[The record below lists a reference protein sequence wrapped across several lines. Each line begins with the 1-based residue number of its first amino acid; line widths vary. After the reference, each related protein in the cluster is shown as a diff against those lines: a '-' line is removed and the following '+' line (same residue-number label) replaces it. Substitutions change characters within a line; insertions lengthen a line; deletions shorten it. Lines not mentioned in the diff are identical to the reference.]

1 MQLRTIKLWA
11 VSERMSLKQETPE
24 PIGQRDAGNVR
35 HPRLRSAILR
45 KRILAFFLIVLCA
58 LMLTMY
64 FYHRSAYLRS
74 AGDWR
79 LFWVGEVFIGVW
91 LVFAVVQVL
100 RKGP

>member
-1 MQLRTIKLWA
+1 MK
-11 VSERMSLKQETPE
+11 SKPE
-24 PIGQRDAGNVR
+24 PIEQRDAGDVT
-35 HPRLRSAILR
+35 HPHSRSAILR
-45 KRILAFFLIVLCA
+45 NRILAAFVLVLCA
-58 LMLTMY
+58 LMMTMY

-79 LFWVGEVFIGVW
+79 LFWIGEVFIGGW